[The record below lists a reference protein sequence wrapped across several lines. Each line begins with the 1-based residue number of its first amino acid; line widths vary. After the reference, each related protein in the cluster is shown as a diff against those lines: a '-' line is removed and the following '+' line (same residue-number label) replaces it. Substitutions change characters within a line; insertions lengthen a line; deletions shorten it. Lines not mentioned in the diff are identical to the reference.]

1 MRHTTAILLLLV
13 ITLLSGLHLQAQS
26 DSSLVAPRVSKSDSV
41 KVSQHSPTTAML
53 LSIIPGGGQ
62 IYNHKAW
69 KLPIIYGLMGG
80 SSYLIYYFGHKMTL
94 ARNEYIN
101 RRDGNYD
108 LLLQEFANTD
118 NDNLLA
124 LKNKNL
130 RNMELAIGATLILYT
145 LNIIDAMVDAHLY
158 YFDVS
163 DDLSLQWSPAMMP
176 SYASNQPAFGLTLQL
191 RW

>member
-1 MRHTTAILLLLV
+1 MKHVATLLLLFF
-13 ITLLSGLHLQAQS
+13 ITIAPSIGLQAQA

-41 KVSQHSPTTAML
+41 KISKHNPTTAML

-80 SSYLIYYFGHKMTL
+80 SSYLIYYFGHQMSL

-101 RRDGNYD
+101 RRDGHYE
-108 LLLQEFANTD
+108 LLLEQFKNTD

-176 SYASNQPAFGLTLQL
+176 SYASNRPAFGLTLQL